1 MHQIAFDSHKHY
13 TWASVQTP
21 TGTLL
26 QEGRLEHRAG
36 LIRSFLQQ
44 WDPGSPVALE
54 TIGNWYWIVNE
65 IEQAGMTPCLVHAR
79 KAKIMMGLT
88 NKTDK
93 LDARGMNRLQR
104 TGTLPTVWIPPADLR
119 DQRELPRTRM
129 VLAQERTRLKNR

>member
-104 TGTLPTVWIPPADLR
+104 TGTLPTG
-119 DQRELPRTRM
+119 ESEYRTERSRRS
-129 VLAQERTRLKNR
+129 VLVSKYSFTRKPLGVVV